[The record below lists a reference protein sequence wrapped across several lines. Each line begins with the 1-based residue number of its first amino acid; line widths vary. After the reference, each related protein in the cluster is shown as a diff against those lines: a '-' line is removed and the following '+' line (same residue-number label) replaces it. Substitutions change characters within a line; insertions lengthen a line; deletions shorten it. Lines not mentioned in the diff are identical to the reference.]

1 MTYEL
6 FEVIQRCDQSIPM
19 ICVVICS
26 HLKIKY
32 SKELETKVKNEVR
45 SYKKQREKL
54 HKKQDLST
62 EYLERVVIKAEDFE
76 YDLTDLDSPVMTKKM
91 RKPFHELGKKMKR
104 ERSQKLVDAI
114 YSFIEEED
122 SSLTVNELLG
132 YLLYRHNYVKKKELS
147 NLGLELFNNSI

>member
-1 MTYEL
+1 M
-6 FEVIQRCDQSIPM
+6 
-19 ICVVICS
+19 
-26 HLKIKY
+26 
-32 SKELETKVKNEVR
+32 
-45 SYKKQREKL
+45 
-54 HKKQDLST
+54 
-62 EYLERVVIKAEDFE
+62 
-76 YDLTDLDSPVMTKKM
+76 TDLDSPVMTKKM

-147 NLGLELFNNSI
+147 NLGLELFNNSITTTVLVLMKQ